1 MESDL
6 GQTASGTE
14 HKISP
19 QLGEGIQVSGGTQG
33 QLGMLS

>member
-19 QLGEGIQVSGGTQG
+19 QLGEGFLVALKVSWEC
-33 QLGMLS
+33 